1 MAYTDNITSGFSPI
15 KSKHLSELKTAIDNL
30 RTNTKNKDIASP
42 SLAYSRVN
50 TNNIAQL
57 QNAINA
63 LELRFSYNCCQS
75 SQSVSQCTN
84 KCQTCQNSCKECSTS
99 SVKLCQDICN
109 QCTDAC
115 QSCQNACI
123 CQSDTCQTQ
132 CSQCKT
138 REYEVR
144 NCWDGQSH

>member
-15 KSKHLSELKTAIDNL
+15 KSQHISELKTAIDNL
-30 RTNTKNKDIASP
+30 RNNTKNKDIASP
-42 SLAYSRVN
+42 SLSYNKVN

-57 QNAINA
+57 QKAINA

-75 SQSVSQCTN
+75 TQSITQCTS
-84 KCQTCQNSCKECSTS
+84 KCQTCQNSCTECSTS
-99 SVKLCQDICN
+99 SIKLCQDICN

-115 QSCQNACI
+115 QTCQNVCI
-123 CQSDTCQTQ
+123 CQSDKCEKQ

-138 REYEVR
+138 PVQVT
-144 NCWDGQSH
+144 NSCWDGQSH